1 VTVAQIAT
9 LERPKL
15 LIYNHPDVLEPNW
28 PGVKRMLAFAAR
40 CFLWHQLAM
49 ERVVVRKTA
58 EGRSVHVYTDCRTGA
73 NRAKG
78 GYPCFCR

>member
-1 VTVAQIAT
+1 VTVAQIAE

-58 EGRSVHVYTDCRTGA
+58 EGRSVHVYTCHRCRHTTVLL
-73 NRAKG
+73 
-78 GYPCFCR
+78 